1 MGDMSSVIVPKSD
14 QINYEDLITGPIT
27 ITITGVNVKQGAEQP
42 VSISFEGSG
51 KVYRPCKSMSKVM
64 VKVWGSDSKA
74 FVGHSM
80 TLYGDPKVKWG
91 GMEVGGIRISNMT
104 GLSSPMALALAETKT
119 KRIIHQVHPLKVV
132 KPVETKPEPETPA
145 DPPTMDNAKTQTAFN
160 DAFEAALKAADGPLA
175 VELVMAHPMIQ
186 KAQAAFKG
194 AQAER
199 LAALI
204 QSALAR
210 TAVLFAEGPP
220 ATGGDDGRQATEGAA

>member
-1 MGDMSSVIVPKSD
+1 M
-14 QINYEDLITGPIT
+14 LAGPIT
-27 ITITGVNVKQGAEQP
+27 ITITGVSVKQGAEQP
-42 VSISFEGSG
+42 VSVSFEGSG

-91 GMEVGGIRISNMT
+91 GMEVGGIRISHMT

-119 KRIIHQVHPLKVV
+119 KRLIHQVQPLKVA
-132 KPVETKPEPETPA
+132 KPEPQKPEPQKPA

-175 VELVMAHPMIQ
+175 VEAVLAHPMIQ
-186 KAQAAFKG
+186 KAQTGFKG

-210 TAVLFAEGPP
+210 TAPPP
-220 ATGGDDGRQATEGAA
+220 ADDPPADDDTFPGDRT

>member
-64 VKVWGSDSKA
+64 VKVWGADSKA

-91 GMEVGGIRISNMT
+91 GMEVGGIRISHMT
-104 GLSSPMALALAETKT
+104 GLSSSMELALAETKT
-119 KRIIHQVHPLKVV
+119 KRIIHQVHPLALA
-132 KPVETKPEPETPA
+132 KPEPQKPA
-145 DPPTMDNAKTQTAFN
+145 EPPTMDNAQTQTGFN
-160 DAFEAALKAADGPLA
+160 DAFEAALKAADGATA
-175 VELVMAHPMIQ
+175 VEAVLAHPKVQ
-186 KAQAAFKG
+186 RAQAAFKG

-210 TAVLFAEGPP
+210 TAPP
-220 ATGGDDGRQATEGAA
+220 AEEPPADAGDGWLSPVTGEAA

>member
-1 MGDMSSVIVPKSD
+1 MGDMLRVIEPKSD
-14 QINYEDLITGPIT
+14 QINYEDMLAGSIT

-91 GMEVGGIRISNMT
+91 GMEVGGIRISHMT
-104 GLSSPMALALAETKT
+104 GLSSPMVLALAETKT
-119 KRIIHQVHPLKVV
+119 KRIIHQVQPLKIA
-132 KPVETKPEPETPA
+132 KPEPEKPA
-145 DPPTMDNAKTQTAFN
+145 EPPTMDNAKTQTAFN

-175 VELVMAHPMIQ
+175 VEAVLAHPMIQ
-186 KAQAAFKG
+186 KAQTGFKG

-199 LAALI
+199 LATLI

-210 TAVLFAEGPP
+210 TAAPAEEAP
-220 ATGGDDGRQATEGAA
+220 ATGGADDGWPKTNA

>member
-1 MGDMSSVIVPKSD
+1 MGDMLRVIEPKSD
-14 QINYEDLITGPIT
+14 QINYEDMLAGPIT
-27 ITITGVNVKQGAEQP
+27 ITITGVSVKQGAEQP
-42 VSISFEGSG
+42 VSVSFEGSG

-91 GMEVGGIRISNMT
+91 GMEVGGIRISHMT

-119 KRIIHQVHPLKVV
+119 KRLIHQVQPLKVA
-132 KPVETKPEPETPA
+132 KPEPQKPEPQKPA

-175 VELVMAHPMIQ
+175 VEAVLAHPMIQ
-186 KAQAAFKG
+186 KAQTGFKG

-210 TAVLFAEGPP
+210 TAPPP
-220 ATGGDDGRQATEGAA
+220 ADDPPADDDTFPGDRT

>member
-1 MGDMSSVIVPKSD
+1 MGDMLRVIEPKSD
-14 QINYEDLITGPIT
+14 QINYEDMLAGPIT

-42 VSISFEGSG
+42 VSVSFEGSG

-91 GMEVGGIRISNMT
+91 GMEVGGIRISHMT

-119 KRIIHQVHPLKVV
+119 KRLIHQVQPLKVA
-132 KPVETKPEPETPA
+132 KPEPQKPEPQKPA

-175 VELVMAHPMIQ
+175 VEAVLAHPMIQ
-186 KAQAAFKG
+186 KAQTGFKG

-210 TAVLFAEGPP
+210 TAPPP
-220 ATGGDDGRQATEGAA
+220 ADDPPADDDTFPGDRT

>member
-14 QINYEDLITGPIT
+14 QINYEDLISGPIT

-119 KRIIHQVHPLKVV
+119 KRIIHQVHPLKIA
-132 KPVETKPEPETPA
+132 KPEPEKPA
-145 DPPTMDNAKTQTAFN
+145 DPPTLETARTKGQFI
-160 DAFEAALKAADGPLA
+160 EALA
-175 VELVMAHPMIQ
+175 
-186 KAQAAFKG
+186 
-194 AQAER
+194 
-199 LAALI
+199 
-204 QSALAR
+204 SALAAAPDR
-210 TAVLFAEGPP
+210 TAVDAILSMDRVGKGMASLSEDDRTAMDANVTAALTRTAPPAEDPT
-220 ATGGDDGRQATEGAA
+220 ATGGDDDGWPGPDA

>member
-1 MGDMSSVIVPKSD
+1 MGDMLRVIEPKSD
-14 QINYEDLITGPIT
+14 QINYEDMLAGPIT
-27 ITITGVNVKQGAEQP
+27 ITITGVSVKQGAEQP
-42 VSISFEGSG
+42 VSVSFEGSG

-91 GMEVGGIRISNMT
+91 GMEVGGIRISHMT

-119 KRIIHQVHPLKVV
+119 KRLIHQVQPLKVA
-132 KPVETKPEPETPA
+132 KPEPQKPEPQKPA
-145 DPPTMDNAKTQTAFN
+145 DPPTMDNAKTQIAFN

-175 VELVMAHPMIQ
+175 VEAVLAHPMIQ
-186 KAQAAFKG
+186 KAQTGFKG

-210 TAVLFAEGPP
+210 TAPPP
-220 ATGGDDGRQATEGAA
+220 ADDPPADDDTFPGDRT